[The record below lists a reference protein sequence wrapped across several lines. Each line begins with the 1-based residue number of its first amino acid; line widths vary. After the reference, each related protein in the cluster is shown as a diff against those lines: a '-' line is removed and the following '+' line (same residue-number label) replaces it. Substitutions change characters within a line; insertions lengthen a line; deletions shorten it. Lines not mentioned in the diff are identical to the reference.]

1 MNTHEADGSKR
12 IQAPGNRRE
21 FLKGIATLA
30 VGGGLAGLPLRT
42 VSAQPKEVNI
52 GVLYPTSGSQARFGQ
67 MCVNAVRLAVDE
79 INAAGGI
86 KSLGGAKLNP
96 IVADI
101 QSDPGVTRNQAERL
115 MATGNLT
122 AATGSYVSTY
132 TLVGT
137 EVAERY
143 KIPYVTG
150 SIANKITDRGF
161 KFVFQV
167 SPKATMFGEM
177 QMEFASKI
185 AGRGKRVAIVF
196 EDTDYGTSTSKGLLD
211 GAKKAGFDI
220 ALAEPYTAKFTD
232 ATPLVNKVKASKPEL
247 LFPVSYITDA
257 LLLIRTMKQ
266 LNVNAAVVAGGAG
279 YLIPDFS
286 KDLGADAEY
295 VFSVGSWNY
304 DVNCAEVPKIAEAYQ
319 KRHGEFIMEHAGE
332 AYIMIY
338 VLADAIE
345 RAASPD
351 PVKVRDALAKTNL
364 TKGPGSV
371 MPGCHVEFDATGWN
385 KHVHPVMVQW
395 QKGQLR
401 TVYPASDARV
411 KPVWPVPDWDK
422 RR

>member
-1 MNTHEADGSKR
+1 MNTREADGSKR
-12 IQAPGNRRE
+12 IQAPGKRRE
-21 FLKGIATLA
+21 FLKGMAALA

-42 VSAQPKEVNI
+42 VSAQVKEVNV

-132 TLVGT
+132 TLVAT

-266 LNVNAAVVAGGAG
+266 LSVNAAVVAGGAG
-279 YLIPDFS
+279 YLIPDFY

-304 DVNCAEVPKIAEAYQ
+304 DVNCAEVPRIAVAYE

-351 PVKVRDALAKTNL
+351 PLKVRDALAKTNL

-371 MPGCHVEFDATGWN
+371 MPGCRVEFDATGWN

>member
-1 MNTHEADGSKR
+1 MHTHEADGNKR

-21 FLKGIATLA
+21 FLKGMAALA

-42 VSAQPKEVNI
+42 VSAQVKEVNI

-67 MCVNAVRLAVDE
+67 MCVNAVRQAVDE

-266 LNVNAAVVAGGAG
+266 LSVNAAVVAGGAG
-279 YLIPDFS
+279 YLIPDFY

-304 DVNCAEVPKIAEAYQ
+304 DVNCAEVPRIAEAYE

-351 PVKVRDALAKTNL
+351 PLKVREALAKTNL

-371 MPGCHVEFDATGWN
+371 MPGCRVEFDATGWN